1 MWVVTTLLC
10 AMRDDS
16 VGGKPLRPF
25 GPPPLQGGG
34 VFPCTKSFRARNNRF
49 QGLEHPVP
57 KPGTPRFRC
66 LKLSCLDI
74 RNCFEFLQKVFS
86 SLDVLVFVCALG
98 DFPAIFVSVLRQ
110 IARYLPH
117 HRNKTASKT
126 HPKSSHDK
134 FKTVSYILFRGRE
147 PPLLIHPR
155 KALDDFDFPLPR
167 IIPTEFLLRL
177 LYPSKERNPIL

>member
-1 MWVVTTLLC
+1 MTAWVGNPSGPSGHLPCKAEEFSHASKISGSGTTGFKGWNTKYQ
-10 AMRDDS
+10 S
-16 VGGKPLRPF
+16 PVRP
-25 GPPPLQGGG
+25 
-34 VFPCTKSFRARNNRF
+34 
-49 QGLEHPVP
+49 
-57 KPGTPRFRC
+57 C

-117 HRNKTASKT
+117 HGNKTASKT

-147 PPLLIHPR
+147 PPPLIHPR
-155 KALDDFDFPLPR
+155 EALYDFDFPLPR